1 MSQEKVHV
9 IVEVKG
15 GVVQEIHAAS
25 FVDCVVV
32 DWDELN
38 EGNVD
43 ALNRLPVWT
52 IEFIKEHYP
61 NDWQKI
67 TGNLW

>member
-1 MSQEKVHV
+1 
-9 IVEVKG
+9 
-15 GVVQEIHAAS
+15 
-25 FVDCVVV
+25 VDCVVV

-52 IEFIKEHYP
+52 KEFIKEHYP